1 MNLFSGSRLHR
12 LGGALAED
20 SRSVRSAAEEAEE
33 GVQGLLVRP
42 RRLEL
47 EPQPV
52 HFKRVDP
59 QRLPQGLGLSDRY
72 LLRDFSSKIN
82 SSISIIYSGM
92 VIKKKKI
99 INFIAF

>member
-59 QRLPQGLGLSDRY
+59 QRLPQGLGLSDRSIT
-72 LLRDFSSKIN
+72 RDFSSKIN
-82 SSISIIYSGM
+82 SNQNQIH
-92 VIKKKKI
+92 VIALK
-99 INFIAF
+99 